1 MDNINPLLKL
11 GDHLIARRVG
21 YTHHGL
27 YLGDGNVLEYL
38 MNEGVTIVPLSSFAN
53 GHEIFIR
60 EHKNARYQGIQAV
73 NRGMLRLGENHYN
86 LLTRNCEHFV
96 NWCIEGIESSRQV
109 DNLILTIIPFYSIF
123 QKSDFLR
130 GCLKVVF
137 DDPNSLDQAFA
148 RINASKKSAYDPI
161 ERAKELSEDIFG
173 SNKLNI
179 VSIASL
185 ITTASQLSKEYA
197 QWAKEKRHGSN
208 NLLKSSLELS
218 AQAIDNLNNKLG
230 ISFYTQDNQSTTD
243 NPIYAGN
250 NSKLQGIK
258 DTLKLIK
265 HVSDFLNLNKS
276 EAAPAPSATPE
287 PNSSANQVS
296 TATSPAPSAHAAPDA
311 TAPEAPATTNA
322 RATTTATTAA
332 VAEATT
338 SDAATNTARQGNEA
352 HKAIKHASTL
362 VKKVLNELNNQE
374 SLDKITHELSHS
386 GLNFIKQAQA
396 KIDEVLDSKN
406 LVAQYFDHAS
416 DYFQRHINS
425 PQSAPNKYYY
435 EPGASCSVLSSKNHS
450 NKAKESFND
459 LAPKSALPP
468 SWESK
473 LPKIHINLE
482 PEVFANAMIACNQTN
497 LESALARHAL
507 SAQSAQSAQSLG
519 SSNHTKP
526 KATANATGNSLPNT
540 YSLNNMAIDLI
551 AEVKEE
557 LSKDLKNIKK

>member
-218 AQAIDNLNNKLG
+218 AQAVNNLNNKLG
-230 ISFYTQDNQSTTD
+230 VSFYTQENQSTTD
-243 NPIYAGN
+243 SPIYAGN

-276 EAAPAPSATPE
+276 EADPAPSATPE
-287 PNSSANQVS
+287 PNSMATPVS
-296 TATSPAPSAHAAPDA
+296 TATSPAPSAHAALVAPAAAKVAA
-311 TAPEAPATTNA
+311 TASSVA
-322 RATTTATTAA
+322 TAA
-332 VAEATT
+332 TA
-338 SDAATNTARQGNEA
+338 AATAVATASTSQDP
-352 HKAIKHASTL
+352 HKAIKQASTL

-416 DYFQRHINS
+416 DYFQRHLNS

-435 EPGASCSVLSSKNHS
+435 EPGASCSVLKKQKH
-450 NKAKESFND
+450 KESFND

-468 SWESK
+468 SWENK

-482 PEVFANAMIACNQTN
+482 PEVFANAIIACNQTN

-507 SAQSAQSAQSLG
+507 SAQSAQSL
-519 SSNHTKP
+519 SNSDQTNSD
-526 KATANATGNSLPNT
+526 ATANATGNSLPNT

-557 LSKDLKNIKK
+557 LSKDLKNIKKTKK

>member
-218 AQAIDNLNNKLG
+218 AQAVNNLNNKLG
-230 ISFYTQDNQSTTD
+230 VSFYTQENQSTTD
-243 NPIYAGN
+243 NPIYAGT

-276 EAAPAPSATPE
+276 EADPAPSATPE

-296 TATSPAPSAHAAPDA
+296 LATSPAPAALAAPNA
-311 TAPEAPATTNA
+311 TAPEVPATTNA
-322 RATTTATTAA
+322 RATTTATTA
-332 VAEATT
+332 AEATT

-352 HKAIKHASTL
+352 HKAIKQASTL

-396 KIDEVLDSKN
+396 KIDEVLYSKN

-435 EPGASCSVLSSKNHS
+435 EPGASCSVLKKQKH
-450 NKAKESFND
+450 KESFND

-468 SWESK
+468 SWENK

-507 SAQSAQSAQSLG
+507 SAQSAQSL
-519 SSNHTKP
+519 SNSDQTNSD
-526 KATANATGNSLPNT
+526 ATANATGNSLPKT
-540 YSLNNMAIDLI
+540 YSINNMAIDLI

-557 LSKDLKNIKK
+557 LSKDLKNIKKPKK

>member
-230 ISFYTQDNQSTTD
+230 VSFYTQENQSTTD
-243 NPIYAGN
+243 NPIYAGT

-276 EAAPAPSATPE
+276 EADPAPSATPE

-296 TATSPAPSAHAAPDA
+296 LATSPAPSAHAAPDA

-332 VAEATT
+332 AAEATT

-416 DYFQRHINS
+416 DYFQRNLNS
-425 PQSAPNKYYY
+425 PKSAPNKYYY
-435 EPGASCSVLSSKNHS
+435 EPGASCSVLKKQKH
-450 NKAKESFND
+450 KESFND

-468 SWESK
+468 SWENK

-482 PEVFANAMIACNQTN
+482 PEVFANAIIACNQTN

-507 SAQSAQSAQSLG
+507 SAQSAQSL
-519 SSNHTKP
+519 SNSDQTNSD
-526 KATANATGNSLPNT
+526 ATANATGNSLPNT